1 MDIPYQTKQEDS
13 DSDLE
18 INPLNVFLQDDSD
31 DDDTEDQAQDQRR
44 LLVTEEQNLEGG
56 GGGATGYIQ
65 QQHYLHSIKTS
76 VVIRQLPSQGLSF
89 QLWPAAT
96 TLVNLLDHH
105 QSTNNIKTP
114 LSAILDEFRLCR
126 QPLRILELGSGTGL
140 VGIAAAAIL
149 SSSCIITDL
158 PHVLPN
164 LQFNAAANST
174 MLVSRGGSVNVAAL
188 RWGEKDDME
197 LMGRE
202 FDIILGSDVV
212 YYNYLY
218 DPLLQTLRFFLG
230 DGEGKDSRNAA
241 PVFLMAHLKRW
252 KKDSV
257 FFRKA
262 RKMFNVEVIHTDT
275 PNPGCRIGVV
285 VYCFSGKKRQGG
297 GQKHSNPGGMNSPQ

>member
-1 MDIPYQTKQEDS
+1 MDIQYQTKQEDL

-31 DDDTEDQAQDQRR
+31 AQDQAQDQRR
-44 LLVTEEQNLEGG
+44 LLITEEQNLEGG

-65 QQHYLHSIKTS
+65 QQHYLDSIKTS
-76 VVIRQLPSQGLSF
+76 VMIRQLPSQGLSF

-105 QSTNNIKTP
+105 QSSNNIKTP

-140 VGIAAAAIL
+140 L
-149 SSSCIITDL
+149 FCIITDL

-174 MLVSRGGSVNVAAL
+174 MLVSRG
-188 RWGEKDDME
+188 
-197 LMGRE
+197 
-202 FDIILGSDVV
+202 V
-212 YYNYLY
+212 YYDYLY

-230 DGEGKDSRNAA
+230 DGEEKDSSNAA

-262 RKMFNVEVIHTDT
+262 RKMFNVEVIHTDI
-275 PNPGCRIGVV
+275 PNPGCRIG

-297 GQKHSNPGGMNSPQ
+297 GQKHSNPGEMNLSCT

>member
-1 MDIPYQTKQEDS
+1 MSSDS

-18 INPLNVFLQDDSD
+18 FNPLNVLLQADDND
-31 DDDTEDQAQDQRR
+31 GVGEDQDQR

-56 GGGATGYIQ
+56 GTGYKE

-76 VVIRQLPSQGLSF
+76 VVVRQLPSQGLSF

-105 QSTNNIKTP
+105 QSGNNIKTP
-114 LSAILDEFRLCR
+114 LSAILDEFRLCQ

-140 VGIAAAAIL
+140 AGIAAAAVL
-149 SSSCIITDL
+149 SSSCTITDL

-164 LQFNAAANST
+164 LQFNAAANSE
-174 MLVSRGGSVNVAAL
+174 MLASRGGSVNVAAL

-197 LMGRE
+197 LVGRE
-202 FDIILGSDVV
+202 FDVILGSDVV
-212 YYNYLY
+212 YYDYLY

-230 DGEGKDSRNAA
+230 GGEGEDRSNAA

-262 RKMFNVEVIHTDT
+262 RKRFDVKVIQTDT
-275 PNPGCRIGVV
+275 PAPGCRIGVV
-285 VYCFSGKKRQGG
+285 VYCFSMKKKQSGG
-297 GQKHSNPGGMNSPQ
+297 HKHINPDEMNFLQ